1 MLASVELIP
10 LPRLALAFV
19 PVALFVACLW
29 RWSLAPGEALYALV
43 RMVVQLAVVGYVL
56 AALFQTQQSG
66 WVLLVVVGMTLVAGA
81 IALRTSSDR
90 SAGHYAR
97 VVAAI
102 LAGGGPTLAI
112 VTQSVLNPE
121 PWFEPRLVIPLA
133 GMIFANAMNA
143 LGVAIE
149 RFEAECSRGTPFA
162 NARGRAVTAA
172 LIPTTNSLLAVGL
185 VAIPG
190 MMTGQVLAG
199 EDPLIA
205 ARYQVMVMAMVYG
218 SAGLSLAAYFVLQR
232 PDGLKATRPG
242 TS

>member
-1 MLASVELIP
+1 MLAAVELIP
-10 LPRLALAFV
+10 LHRLTLAFV
-19 PVALFVACLW
+19 PLALFVVCLW
-29 RWSLAPGEALYALV
+29 RWSLAPWAALYAV
-43 RMVVQLAVVGYVL
+43 GRMVVQLAIVGYVL
-56 AALFQTQQSG
+56 ASLFQTQQPG
-66 WVLLVVVGMTLVAGA
+66 WVLLVVAGMAFIAGA

-90 SAGHYAR
+90 SAAHYLR

-102 LAGGGPTLAI
+102 VAGGGPMLVI
-112 VTQSVLNPE
+112 ITQGVLVAD

-149 RFEAECSRGTPFA
+149 RFEAERDNDALFA
-162 NARGRAVTAA
+162 DARGRAVTAA

-199 EDPLIA
+199 EDPLTA
-205 ARYQVMVMAMVYG
+205 ARYQVMVMAMIYG
-218 SAGLSLAAYFVLQR
+218 SAGLSLAAYFMFQ
-232 PDGLKATRPG
+232 KMA
-242 TS
+242 